1 MDCDVLW
8 PSLHSVSD
16 KYETLDLTSDWEK
29 KKFAVMKPQVLFF
42 SARLPG
48 ATVVRQASVFLRQ
61 IHLFSV
67 NQEV

>member
-16 KYETLDLTSDWEK
+16 KNETLDLTSDWK
-29 KKFAVMKPQVLFF
+29 KILAVMKPQVLFS
-42 SARLPG
+42 SAGMPG

-67 NQEV
+67 NHEV

>member
-29 KKFAVMKPQVLFF
+29 KNSQ
-42 SARLPG
+42 
-48 ATVVRQASVFLRQ
+48 
-61 IHLFSV
+61 
-67 NQEV
+67 